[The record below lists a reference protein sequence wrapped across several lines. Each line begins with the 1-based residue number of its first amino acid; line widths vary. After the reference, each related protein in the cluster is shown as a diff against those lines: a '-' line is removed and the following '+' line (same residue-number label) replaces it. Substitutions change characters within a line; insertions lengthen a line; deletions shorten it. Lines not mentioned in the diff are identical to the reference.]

1 MPGAMATPDEAL
13 SLLDADAVRRWAV
26 LIRAG
31 FAERRAEIDAL
42 NVFPVPDGDTG
53 TNLFLTFDGAL
64 DRNQS
69 LAPGSAPGADGV
81 EPGAGDLLVS
91 FASALLWAARGNS
104 GVILSQLARGI
115 ADAARGHREI
125 DAATLAAGLLRAD
138 EMAWKAVTDPKD
150 GTILSVSRAAAVAA
164 VGAAPRGLHAVAA
177 AAFAAGAEALE
188 RTPQQLKVLADAEVV
203 DAGGAGYVVLLE
215 CLERVCAGD
224 EGISVSER
232 WGERWGR
239 RSDRPRGHERRA
251 QADSRPP
258 HAPATGLG
266 DSGPGSSVTGDAG
279 PRYEVMYLLA
289 DSSDERVEALRDR
302 LVELGDSVLV
312 VGGDGEWNIHA
323 HVDDAGAAVEA
334 GIVAGRPHRVR
345 ITGLEHV
352 NHHEVG
358 REVSRG
364 VSHEVGHEVGNDRA
378 LGAQAPEPKVRPA
391 GSAIVACVAGDGLI
405 ALFREVGAMVVTSA
419 PSRRASTGQIIEAIR
434 AQHAAGAAGVVVLPS
449 DGDTELAARAAV
461 RAASDEGIEAHVVR
475 ARAVVQSVAALAVFE
490 PVDPAAA
497 NVLAM
502 QSASAATRHGAVTTA
517 TRSALTSVGPCEA
530 GDVLGIIDGDIV
542 VVGHDLEK
550 VAGLVVG
557 RLVSSGGELLTLIT
571 GAGAT
576 DRLAEAVSREARAA
590 HLGLDVALI
599 DGGQPVYSLLLGVE

>member
-13 SLLDADAVRRWAV
+13 TLLDADAVRRWAV

-69 LAPGSAPGADGV
+69 REPDLASGADAAR
-81 EPGAGDLLVS
+81 PGAGDLLVS

-115 ADAARGHREI
+115 ADAARGHRDV
-125 DAATLAAGLLRAD
+125 DASTLARGLQRAD

-164 VGAAPRGLHAVAA
+164 VDAVPRGLHAVAA
-177 AAFAAGAEALE
+177 AAFAAATAALA
-188 RTPQQLKVLADAEVV
+188 RTPDQLEVLARAGVV

-224 EGISVSER
+224 EGVSASER
-232 WGERWGR
+232 WGERWGQ
-239 RSDRPRGHERRA
+239 RPG
-251 QADSRPP
+251 RPSEP
-258 HAPATGLG
+258 V
-266 DSGPGSSVTGDAG
+266 VTTVDDAG

-289 DSSDERVEALRDR
+289 ESSEERVEALRDR

-334 GIVAGRPHRVR
+334 GIAAGRPHRVR
-345 ITGLEHV
+345 ITGLENV
-352 NHHEVG
+352 DA
-358 REVSRG
+358 RA
-364 VSHEVGHEVGNDRA
+364 GHEDR
-378 LGAQAPEPKVRPA
+378 GHDHSDGSDDSDESRRYHGDDGEPDVHDDRNTGRRQPGGSRVRRS
-391 GSAIVACVAGDGLI
+391 GSAIVACVAGAGLVE
-405 ALFREVGAMVVTSA
+405 LFREVGALVVTSA
-419 PSRRASTGQIIEAIR
+419 PARRASTGQIIEAIR

-475 ARAVVQSVAALAVFE
+475 SRAAVQSVAAVAVF
-490 PVDPAAA
+490 DPGDAAAA

-517 TRSALTSVGPCEA
+517 TRSALTSVGPCQP
-530 GDVLGIIDGDIV
+530 GDVLGIIEGDIV
-542 VVGHDLEK
+542 VVGHDQQQ
-550 VAGLVVG
+550 VADLVVN
-557 RLVSSGGELLTLIT
+557 RLLSSGGELLTVIS
-571 GAGAT
+571 GAGAG
-576 DRLAEAVSREARAA
+576 DRLAAAISRSARAD
-590 HLGLDVALI
+590 HLGLDVSVI
-599 DGGQPVYSLLLGVE
+599 DGGQPVYSVLLGVE

>member
-69 LAPGSAPGADGV
+69 LAPGLTPGADGV

-115 ADAARGHREI
+115 ADAGRGHLEI
-125 DAATLAAGLLRAD
+125 DAATLALGLQRAD

-150 GTILSVSRAAAVAA
+150 GTILSVSRAAATAAVAA
-164 VGAAPRGLHAVAA
+164 ASRGLHAVAA

-188 RTPQQLKVLADAEVV
+188 RTPLQLKVLADAGVV

-224 EGISVSER
+224 EGISASER
-232 WGERWGR
+232 WGERWAQRWGQR
-239 RSDRPRGHERRA
+239 TDRLRGYERGAPTDRWH
-251 QADSRPP
+251 P
-258 HAPATGLG
+258 HVQPTGLG
-266 DSGPGSSVTGDAG
+266 DGGNGEPETGGAG

-289 DSSDERVEALRDR
+289 DSSDERVEALRGR

-345 ITGLEHV
+345 ITGLDHFGP
-352 NHHEVG
+352 HD
-358 REVSRG
+358 
-364 VSHEVGHEVGNDRA
+364 VGHDAGRHDDSALRA
-378 LGAQAPEPKVRPA
+378 QPPGPGSRPSR
-391 GSAIVACVAGDGLI
+391 SAIVACVAGDGLI
-405 ALFREVGAMVVTSA
+405 GLFREVGALVVTSA

-475 ARAVVQSVAALAVFE
+475 ARAAVQSVAALAVFE
-490 PVDPAAA
+490 EDDSAAA

-517 TRSALTSVGPCEA
+517 TRSALTSVGPCEP

-542 VVGHDLEK
+542 VVGHDLQQ

-557 RLVSSGGELLTLIT
+557 RLISSGGELLTVISGT
-571 GAGAT
+571 GAT
-576 DRLAEAVSREARAA
+576 DQLAEAVSREARAA
-590 HLGLDVALI
+590 HLGLDVSLI

>member
-13 SLLDADAVRRWAV
+13 TLLDADAVRRWAV

-69 LAPGSAPGADGV
+69 LAPVLAPGAEGV

-125 DAATLAAGLLRAD
+125 DAATLAVGLQRAD

-164 VGAAPRGLHAVAA
+164 VDAAPRGLHAVAA
-177 AAFAAGAEALE
+177 SAFAAGAEALA
-188 RTPQQLKVLADAEVV
+188 RTPQQLKVLADAGVV

-224 EGISVSER
+224 EGISVTER
-232 WGERWGR
+232 WGERWGHR
-239 RSDRPRGHERRA
+239 TDRPRGPERRSRS
-251 QADSRPP
+251 DSRQPRMQ
-258 HAPATGLG
+258 ATGPDARG
-266 DSGPGSSVTGDAG
+266 SDTSGTGDAG
-279 PRYEVMYLLA
+279 PSYEVMYLLA

-352 NHHEVG
+352 EHVGHEHVG
-358 REVSRG
+358 
-364 VSHEVGHEVGNDRA
+364 HAAGHEVGDNDDRA
-378 LGAQAPEPKVRPA
+378 LAVQPPDPKVRPA

-405 ALFREVGAMVVTSA
+405 SLFREVGAMVVTSA

-434 AQHAAGAAGVVVLPS
+434 AQHAAGAAGVIVLPS

-475 ARAVVQSVAALAVFE
+475 ARAAVQSVAALAVFE
-490 PVDPAAA
+490 QIDSAAT

-517 TRSALTSVGPCEA
+517 TRSALTSVGPCEP

-542 VVGHDLEK
+542 VVGHDLQQ
-550 VAGLVVG
+550 VAGLVVD
-557 RLVSSGGELLTLIT
+557 RLIASGGELLTLVT
-571 GAGAT
+571 GTGAT
-576 DRLAEAVSREARAA
+576 DQLAEAVSREARAA
-590 HLGLDVALI
+590 HLGLDVTLI